1 MNAGADP
8 GVALNLLLI
17 GMGVTFGAIMLLWG
31 VMALLVRF
39 TAERVTPESAPPP
52 PEDVGDR
59 RRRAAVAAVAVAL
72 AREQVARRALPPS
85 AEAAISP
92 WQAARR
98 GARPDQQRRERR

>member
-8 GVALNLLLI
+8 GIALNLLLI

-52 PEDVGDR
+52 EDVGVR
-59 RRRAAVAAVAVAL
+59 RCRAAVAAVAVAL

-98 GARPDQQRRERR
+98 GTRPDQQRRERR